1 MAEDAKI
8 IRLYHYMP
16 AKYAEEFLRKD
27 EIKLCDLTKSNDLCE
42 FSPIIRA
49 FHNNRKEISIA
60 LKGEELV
67 ASFKQRCPML
77 AFCCSTRISSSAMWG
92 HYASNS
98 TGVCLAF
105 DFPVVGLHFQDG
117 VVMGKI
123 EGKDEIQFHKVKY
136 TDERMIIPAEECIK
150 GDGAIYR
157 LLDSAM
163 SYKSTDW
170 SYEQECRL
178 VFFVERG
185 MDNVVASGD
194 KYFAKGLRKY
204 LSGIIMGPRSD
215 LSDMYLRAVAN
226 EINESGKLDLL
237 VDKLYMPYGV
247 YRASI
252 DSTLLKISVAGYE
265 DFNFDLILPKNNFVN
280 P

>member
-1 MAEDAKI
+1 MTEDAKI

-16 AKYAEEFLRKD
+16 AKYAEDFLRKD

-42 FSPIIRA
+42 FSPVFRA
-49 FHNNRKEISIA
+49 LHNNRKEISIA
-60 LKGEELV
+60 VKGEEMV
-67 ASFKQRCPML
+67 SSYKQRCSML
-77 AFCCSTRISSSAMWG
+77 ALCCSTRISSSAMWG

-105 DFPVVGLHFQDG
+105 DFPVCGLHLQDG

-123 EGKDEIQFHKVKY
+123 KRDDEIQFHKVKY

-150 GDGAIYR
+150 DDGAIYR
-157 LLDSAM
+157 LLNSAM
-163 SYKSTDW
+163 SYKSRDW

-185 MDNVVASGD
+185 RGNVVASGGM
-194 KYFAKGLRKY
+194 YYAKGLRKF

-215 LSDMYLRAVAN
+215 LSDMYLRSVAN
-226 EINESGKLDLL
+226 EVNVSGEHESL
-237 VDKLYMPYGV
+237 VDMLFRPYGV
-247 YRASI
+247 YRATM
-252 DSTLLKISVAGYE
+252 DSRLLKISVTGYH
-265 DFNFDLILPKNNFVN
+265 DFDYDSIKS
-280 P
+280 